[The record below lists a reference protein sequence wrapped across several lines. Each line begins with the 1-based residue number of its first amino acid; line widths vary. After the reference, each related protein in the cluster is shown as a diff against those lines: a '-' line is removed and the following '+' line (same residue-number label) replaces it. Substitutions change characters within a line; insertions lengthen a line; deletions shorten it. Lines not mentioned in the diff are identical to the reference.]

1 MKNKDDK
8 RKCRTLALAQY
19 GLITRRQALDA
30 GMTPRAIDWQ
40 LERGNWHR
48 VHPQV
53 YVYDGGGQVMGTVVA
68 RGMPMGRDPN
78 SGVPSLCGCSL
89 GAGEHGALG
98 NRDQHPSLPSV
109 MERCCSSSHGGRNP
123 GGSRKEKGHT
133 ADRRRSDT
141 LRLGRSDPVT
151 SPRGRL
157 RRCVESTAHDA
168 PFSRVYGQR
177 PGAQRQAWL
186 RSAQKADRVAIRTR
200 CDPRKRAR
208 DKASGLL
215 QAAHVPLP
223 ISQYEIR
230 DAGRFVARVDFA
242 YPDFEL

>member
-1 MKNKDDK
+1 
-8 RKCRTLALAQY
+8 
-19 GLITRRQALDA
+19 
-30 GMTPRAIDWQ
+30 
-40 LERGNWHR
+40 
-48 VHPQV
+48 
-53 YVYDGGGQVMGTVVA
+53 MGTVVA